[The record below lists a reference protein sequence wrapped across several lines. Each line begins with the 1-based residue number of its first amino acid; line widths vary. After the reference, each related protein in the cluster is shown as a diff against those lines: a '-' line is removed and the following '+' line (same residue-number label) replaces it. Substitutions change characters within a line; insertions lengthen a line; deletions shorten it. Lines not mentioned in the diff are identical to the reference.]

1 MMTSLLLAFSAHAQ
15 SLNSLWQ
22 KVESAVKEDNPQEVV
37 LQSGKLYE
45 LAKKQQNVPE
55 MLRAYLTRMNWRH
68 ALSPDSLETDRAGLL
83 KWADETQDQVDQS
96 VLYFIYGLTVSEH
109 VDADDFEYLKR
120 ALAFDNPSLY
130 EKLASTSA
138 LKYKPVVVPG
148 ADSELYNHDL
158 LSLYRR
164 ALQSFHFNYS
174 ADKSWVSDIYSRDIA
189 FYRKQNNLS
198 AALAVALNWDLFRN
212 EFALPK
218 HRSEFLND
226 LVRDY
231 NQLPLCAE
239 VERRLAEDESLDKA
253 LPRLRRAIATYTKYG
268 RINELK
274 ADLERRIRPNA
285 HFSTSSDAYPDKKLK
300 VDYNL
305 YNISTIQVRWKKV
318 NESVYLY
325 HPLHESYWMTDN
337 EKRILRN
344 TSVASEP
351 VVIQISDK
359 PYDTVSSSFTLD
371 VPSTPGY
378 YVLEINPLACTEYPA
393 EKVTPSYLLQL
404 VSHLRLVVVPVKE
417 NQKEVQVFDAWSG
430 MPVPGAIVNEYE
442 LDRKTNQFVFHASQ
456 TTDKEGKYVY
466 VKKGNKTIYLSA
478 QDGKD
483 RVRISDLTVYYPRE
497 QRERVEKNANLYTD
511 RSIYRPGQDVE
522 YSVILWQQRSDT
534 TKVLP
539 NELVQLVLA
548 GGRKWTQI
556 SKDTLTTDSYGVAH
570 GTFHL
575 PEECLPGNY
584 SITTDAG
591 FVNFKVEEYK
601 RPTFD
606 VKWLPCKVDYAKG
619 DTVLLTGQASLFSD
633 LPVQHAK
640 VAIKVVRRQRLWW
653 RIMDEAV
660 LKEEVVITDEKG
672 TFSIPVSLEVPDDY
686 SESYRNPLYDFQ
698 IEAMVTSQSG
708 ESHEAYTHL
717 RVAEVPYQFWTDIES
732 RNNKGKLKPWTVH
745 LTNLNYEDLQKDV
758 HAEIRSTGEDKVVW
772 QGNVKSGKEFSPD
785 FLRELP
791 SGKYKIKLTYDSL
804 HVDEE
809 LLLFS
814 MDDKTPIEET
824 PVWLYA
830 ETDEFDKMHEAV
842 LQIGTSFENAYL
854 IYNIYS
860 GNKRVH
866 SSVLQL
872 SDALTC
878 LNIPYKDSYGDG
890 IQVSAFLVHEGNV
903 HQSSWNFSFTKPE
916 KRMKVEWLSFRD
928 FSQPG
933 AKESWKLRL
942 TLPDGKPAD
951 ANMMAV
957 LYDASLDRIQG
968 HGWGLPISFNRFI
981 PSFSLAYLQ
990 PFSHTNLSFPSLVN
1004 YVSKEEKFDEFDES
1018 LLYRGRFG
1026 FGKPFRMMTATRMA
1040 MNEAKMADSNEFV
1053 VESAMAKGVK
1063 VAADNSV
1070 AEEEESME
1078 VKEPE
1083 TPMTLR
1089 TEFQETAFFYPVLR
1103 TNKEGVI
1110 QLDFTLPQSITEWHL
1125 LGLAHTQGM
1134 YYSDN
1139 IDKTLKVV
1147 QPLMVQPNMPR
1158 FVRKGDV
1165 VGLPVTIR
1173 NQSGKLLK
1181 GNATLVLKDS
1191 TLTNTLLTEQLPYE
1205 VNASEETTVVFEFK
1219 VPAYVG
1225 GTICQVYANS
1235 EGFSDGE
1242 QHELPIL
1249 SDEIWL
1255 EENRA
1260 YYLNSSKEI
1269 VSLEHMMNNGKLW
1282 GDKSSLTVKV
1292 VNNPVWEIVKEL
1304 TETAKKEKPSTW
1316 NAVDLALNFYAQC
1329 LSLEIVEK
1337 QQVLKENEML
1347 LPDSLL
1353 AISYLSQIEKLQN
1366 EDGGFA
1372 WYSGMGSSPYITRIL
1387 IESFVRLSS
1396 LQIGVPDQERFDRI
1410 IRRGMHYLDKEMLS
1424 YYEWVK
1430 KQKDFSGLNNDV
1442 IHYLYLCA
1450 LNPHLMSNGSK
1461 AACQYFVGVL
1471 AKNLSSLSIYQ
1482 RAMASIVLQEYEKQ
1496 NDALKFVRS
1505 TVSYSVYTDELGRYY
1520 DTSKAGYSWR
1530 NYKIPTQTMVIES
1543 ISKVAPAS
1551 LQVTSDSAPFSKD
1564 RLISEYTR
1572 WLLNQKRTQFW
1583 ENSANTLDALYAIL
1597 NANHTK
1603 LQIKLADAQTK
1614 VENYSHYDF
1623 KDMPKTWTLEKKE
1636 SDSPVAWASITMKS
1650 LVKMDDVVA
1659 DTPQT
1664 GFKLEVD
1671 YQREVSKNGKLKYES
1686 VNVNELKVGD
1696 KVHAVIRVKVD
1707 RDMDF
1712 VEIKAPRA
1720 ACFEPVSSL
1729 SGYRWEKNVG
1739 YYYMIKDRESC
1750 FYIDRL
1756 PKGNYELTEDLYVT
1770 YKGTYNTGISTVQCT
1785 YASEFGVHGV
1795 NKKVT
1800 VR

>member
-45 LAKKQQNVPE
+45 LAKKQRNVPE
-55 MLRAYLTRMNWRH
+55 MLRAYLTRMNWRQ
-68 ALSPDSLETDRAGLL
+68 ALSPDSLETDRASLL

-96 VLYFIYGLTVSEH
+96 VLYFIYGLTVTEDE
-109 VDADDFEYLKR
+109 DADDSEYLKR
-120 ALAFDNPSLY
+120 ALAWDNPSLY
-130 EKLASTSA
+130 EKLAATSA
-138 LKYKPVVVPG
+138 LKYKPVVIPG

-164 ALQSFHFNYS
+164 ALQGFNWNYS
-174 ADKSWVSDIYSRDIA
+174 ADKSWVSAVYSRDIG

-198 AALAVALNWDLFRN
+198 AALAVALDWDLFRS

-218 HRSEFLND
+218 HRKEFLND

-239 VERRLAEDESLDKA
+239 VERRLAEDENLENA
-253 LPRLRRAIATYTKYG
+253 LPRLRRAITTYAKYD

-274 ADLERRIRPNA
+274 EDLDRRIRPNA
-285 HFSTSSDAYPDKKLK
+285 HFSTASDAYPSKKLK

-305 YNISTIQVRWKKV
+305 YNVSSIQVRWKKV
-318 NESVYLY
+318 DESVYLY
-325 HPLHESYWMTDN
+325 HPLHESYWMT
-337 EKRILRN
+337 EKGKRVLRN
-344 TSVASEP
+344 TTIASEP

-359 PYDTVSSSFTLD
+359 LYDSVSSSFTLD
-371 VPSTPGY
+371 VPSAPGY
-378 YVLEINPLACTEYPA
+378 YVLEIKPLACTEYPV

-404 VSHLRLVVVPVKE
+404 VSHLKLVVVPVKE
-417 NQKEVQVFDAWSG
+417 NQKEVRVFDAWSG
-430 MPVPGAIVNEYE
+430 TPVSGAAVNEYE
-442 LDRKTNQFVFHASQ
+442 LDRKSNQFVFRASKH
-456 TTDKEGKYVY
+456 TDKDGKFIYI
-466 VKKGNKTIYLSA
+466 KMDNKTIYLAA

-483 RVRISDLTVYYPRE
+483 RGRISNLAVYYPRE
-497 QRERVEKNANLYTD
+497 QRERVEKKANLYTD

-522 YSVILWQQRSDT
+522 YSVILWQQQEDS
-534 TKVLP
+534 TKVLS
-539 NELVQLVLA
+539 NEELQLVLA

-556 SKDTLTTDSYGVAH
+556 SKDTLITDNYGVAH

-575 PEECLPGNY
+575 PEECLPGDY
-584 SITTDAG
+584 SITTNAG

-606 VKWLPCKVDYAKG
+606 VKWLPCKADYAKG

-653 RIMDEAV
+653 RIMDEEV
-660 LKEEVVITDEKG
+660 LKEEVLITDENG
-672 TFSIPVSLEVPDDY
+672 TFSVPVSLEIPDDY
-686 SESYRNPLYDFQ
+686 SESYRNPLFDFQ
-698 IEAMVTSQSG
+698 IEATVTSQSG
-708 ESHEAYTHL
+708 ESHAAFTHL
-717 RVAEVPYQFWTDIES
+717 RVAESPYQFWADIES
-732 RNNKGKLKPWTVH
+732 RSNKGKLKPWTVH
-745 LTNLNYEDLQKDV
+745 LTNLNHEDLQKDV
-758 HAEIRSTGEDKVVW
+758 HAEIHSIEANRVVW
-772 QGNVKSGKEFSPD
+772 QGNVKSGIDFTPD

-791 SGKYKIKLTYDSL
+791 SGKYKVRLNYDSL

-814 MDDKTPIEET
+814 MEDKKPVENTPL
-824 PVWLYA
+824 WLYA
-830 ETDEFDKMHEAV
+830 ETDEFDGMHEAV
-842 LQIGTSFENAYL
+842 LQIGSSYDNAYL
-854 IYNIYS
+854 IYSIYS
-860 GNKRVH
+860 GNKRVQ

-878 LNIPYKDSYGDG
+878 LNIPYKGSYGDG
-890 IQVSAFLVHEGNV
+890 IQVLAFLVHEGNV
-903 HQSSWNFSFTKPE
+903 HQSSWNFSLTKPE

-942 TLPDGKPAD
+942 TLPNGKPAD

-968 HGWGLPISFNRFI
+968 HQWNLPVFFSRFI

-990 PFSHTNLSFPSLVN
+990 LISNANLSFPSLVN
-1004 YVSKEEKFDEFDES
+1004 FEMKRDRFDEFDSS
-1018 LLYRGRFG
+1018 LLYGGRFG
-1026 FGKPFRMMTATRMA
+1026 FGKPIRMMAATRMA
-1040 MNEAKMADSNEFV
+1040 MNKAGIAENSDFM
-1053 VESAMAKGVK
+1053 VESAMAKDMK
-1063 VAADNSV
+1063 AVALEA
-1070 AEEEESME
+1070 AKEEESAGINE
-1078 VKEPE
+1078 LDAPLD
-1083 TPMTLR
+1083 LR
-1089 TEFQETAFFYPVLR
+1089 TEFQETAFFSPELR
-1103 TNKEGVI
+1103 TNKEGLV
-1110 QLDFTLPQSITEWHL
+1110 QLDFTLPQSITEWRL
-1125 LGLAHTQGM
+1125 LGLAHTKDM
-1134 YYSDN
+1134 NYSDA
-1139 IDKTLKVV
+1139 IDKTLKVI

-1158 FVRKGDV
+1158 FVRNGDM

-1173 NQSGKLLK
+1173 NQSGKTLT
-1181 GNATLVLKDS
+1181 GNVSFVLKDS
-1191 TLTNTLLTEQLPYE
+1191 TLTKTLLTEQLPYK
-1205 VNASEETTVVFEFK
+1205 VNALEETTVIFEFK

-1225 GTICQVYANS
+1225 GSICQVYANS

-1260 YYLNSSKEI
+1260 FYLNIAEET
-1269 VSLEHMMNNGKLW
+1269 VSLEHLMNDGKLW
-1282 GDKSSLTVKV
+1282 GDKSTLTVKV
-1292 VNNPVWEIVKEL
+1292 VNNPVWEIVREL

-1329 LSLEIVEK
+1329 LSIDIRES
-1337 QQVLKENEML
+1337 QSVLKDYEML
-1347 LPDSLL
+1347 PSDSLL

-1372 WYSGMGSSPYITRIL
+1372 WYSGMGSSSYITRIL
-1387 IESFVRLSS
+1387 LESFIRLSS
-1396 LQIGVPDQERFDRI
+1396 LQIGVPDQEQFYRI
-1410 IRRGMHYLDKEMLS
+1410 VRRGMHYLDKEMLS

-1430 KQKDFSGLNNDV
+1430 KQKNFSGLNNEV

-1450 LNPHLMSNGSK
+1450 LNPHLMSKGND
-1461 AACQYFVGVL
+1461 AACHYFVGVL
-1471 AKNLSSLSIYQ
+1471 AKELSTLSIYQ
-1482 RAMASIVLQEYEKQ
+1482 RAMASIVLQEYEKK
-1496 NDALKFVRS
+1496 NEALNFVRS

-1530 NYKIPTQTMVIES
+1530 NYKIPTQTMVIEA
-1543 ISKVAPAS
+1543 ISKVAPES
-1551 LQVTSDSAPFSKD
+1551 LQVTSDSSPFSKG
-1564 RLISEYTR
+1564 RLIGEYTR

-1614 VENYSHYDF
+1614 VDTYSYQDF
-1623 KDMPKTWTLEKKE
+1623 KDMPKTWKLEKKE
-1636 SDSPVAWASITMKS
+1636 SDSSVAWASITMRS
-1650 LVKMDDVVA
+1650 FVKMDDVVA
-1659 DTPQT
+1659 DTPHT
-1664 GFKLEVD
+1664 GFKLELD
-1671 YQREVSKNGKLKYES
+1671 YQKEVSKNGKSRYES
-1686 VNVNELKVGD
+1686 IDLSELKVGD
-1696 KVHAVIRVKVD
+1696 KVHVVVRVKAD

-1712 VEIKAPRA
+1712 IEIKSPRA
-1720 ACFEPVSSL
+1720 ACFEPVSTL
-1729 SGYRWEKNVG
+1729 SGYRWEKNIG
-1739 YYYMIKDRESC
+1739 YYYMIKDRESA
-1750 FYIDRL
+1750 FYIDHL
-1756 PKGNYELTEDLYVT
+1756 SKGNYEFTEDYYVT
-1770 YKGTYNTGISTVQCT
+1770 YQGTYSTGIPMVQCT
-1785 YASEFGVHGV
+1785 YASEFGIHGES
-1795 NKKVT
+1795 KKVT